1 MPVPVVVYAD
11 FECCIDKDKQHKP
24 ILLSCVTVSKID
36 DVKTEYKVFHAEHE
50 DERDLIPFIDYLMH
64 IKQDVCAYLFDE
76 TNLEWS
82 VDVEKDYDNT
92 RSKDEVKENSIRMSS
107 CSKDIYF
114 KEGEIEELIKT
125 KGDAMNWYED
135 ELEKRR
141 NADPFYQ
148 KQIRMKFL
156 ETMVLDGRANDKQ
169 QNEYEQLK
177 KETRLAER
185 VKVRHH
191 AHVSG
196 EYREYICTCCDKC
209 NLQLSFNKKY
219 YKLPVYFHNDY

>member
-1 MPVPVVVYAD
+1 
-11 FECCIDKDKQHKP
+11 
-24 ILLSCVTVSKID
+24 
-36 DVKTEYKVFHAEHE
+36 
-50 DERDLIPFIDYLMH
+50 
-64 IKQDVCAYLFDE
+64 
-76 TNLEWS
+76 
-82 VDVEKDYDNT
+82 
-92 RSKDEVKENSIRMSS
+92 
-107 CSKDIYF
+107 
-114 KEGEIEELIKT
+114 
-125 KGDAMNWYED
+125 MNWYAD

-148 KQIRMKFL
+148 KQVRMKFL

-196 EYREYICTCCDKC
+196 EYSNGECVRYYKAGEYICTCCDKC

-219 YKLPVYFHNDY
+219 YKLPVYFHNGMRYDNAYIIRL